1 MLACIACSSK
11 EGAEDGSR
19 AAATTTTPHGKEAV
33 KSLTSQLKDMVLKFS
48 GSSKQC
54 KGTAGTQSF
63 RSSGDRYRRPY
74 PGFIDDTGFTP
85 ASKVLGEDYY
95 PRTALAGAAG
105 AAGGARTASSD
116 TLDMGRSNRKS
127 PGSSGWIPG
136 TDEAAAGG
144 DDVLA
149 LEDAAAPREWTAQ
162 VEPGVQI
169 TFGTI
174 PTGGNDL
181 KRIRFSREMF
191 NKWEA
196 QRWWGENY
204 DRIVELYNVV
214 MFSGRQQGCSTP
226 VSSVD
231 DLALRDSSYSRG
243 GSTSRGSPIT
253 APPPPPPLP
262 PVASKEPITRS
273 ASYKATAAGSSSAP
287 YAAAHSTRA
296 AAAYFPSAA
305 VPDPSDHVWA
315 HHFNMLN
322 SAAAAAGTSAAMG
335 GGAPSSYDPSRATTS
350 SRDEAS
356 VSLSNVSDLEATEWI
371 EEDEPGVCLTI
382 RELGDG
388 TRELRRI
395 RFSREI
401 FGEDRAKVWWE
412 QNRERIQAEYL

>member
-1 MLACIACSSK
+1 L
-11 EGAEDGSR
+11 EWWWWRLTRLSR
-19 AAATTTTPHGKEAV
+19 CDAMCC
-33 KSLTSQLKDMVLKFS
+33 LQLKDMVLKFS

-174 PTGGNDL
+174 PSGGNDL
-181 KRIRFSREMF
+181 KRIRFRCVRC
-191 NKWEA
+191 A
-196 QRWWGENY
+196 QPT
-204 DRIVELYNVV
+204 VATV
-214 MFSGRQQGCSTP
+214 SACSIYPLWTNMLLR
-226 VSSVD
+226 SLI
-231 DLALRDSSYSRG
+231 LAL
-243 GSTSRGSPIT
+243 
-253 APPPPPPLP
+253 
-262 PVASKEPITRS
+262 
-273 ASYKATAAGSSSAP
+273 
-287 YAAAHSTRA
+287 
-296 AAAYFPSAA
+296 
-305 VPDPSDHVWA
+305 
-315 HHFNMLN
+315 
-322 SAAAAAGTSAAMG
+322 
-335 GGAPSSYDPSRATTS
+335 
-350 SRDEAS
+350 
-356 VSLSNVSDLEATEWI
+356 
-371 EEDEPGVCLTI
+371 
-382 RELGDG
+382 
-388 TRELRRI
+388 
-395 RFSREI
+395 
-401 FGEDRAKVWWE
+401 
-412 QNRERIQAEYL
+412 

>member
-1 MLACIACSSK
+1 LKMLACIACSSK
-11 EGAEDGSR
+11 EGGEDGSR
-19 AAATTTTPHGKEAV
+19 AAATPHHGKDAV

-48 GSSKQC
+48 GGSSKHHQY
-54 KGTAGTQSF
+54 KGAVGGAPSF
-63 RSSGDRYRRPY
+63 RGGAGGSYRRPY
-74 PGFIDDTGFTP
+74 PGFIDDTGFTAP
-85 ASKVLGEDYY
+85 ASRVIGEDYY
-95 PRTALAGAAG
+95 PRTALAGAG
-105 AAGGARTASSD
+105 AGGARTAPSKQ
-116 TLDMGRSNRKS
+116 LGCKS
-127 PGSSGWIPG
+127 PGGSGWIPSTG
-136 TDEAAAGG
+136 EEAAGG
-144 DDVLA
+144 EAVTVQEEAA
-149 LEDAAAPREWTAQ
+149 LPREWTAQ

-174 PTGGNDL
+174 PSGGNDL

-214 MFSGRQQGCSTP
+214 TFSGRQQGCSTP

-231 DLALRDSSYSRG
+231 DSVLRESSYSHG

-253 APPPPPPLP
+253 APLPPPAPAA
-262 PVASKEPITRS
+262 ASKEPIARS
-273 ASYKATAAGSSSAP
+273 ASGKAMPGSTLAP
-287 YAAAHSTRA
+287 YAAAPSTRA
-296 AAAYFPSAA
+296 AYYPSTA

-322 SAAAAAGTSAAMG
+322 YAAAAGTSAMG
-335 GGAPSSYDPSRATTS
+335 GGAPSSYDLSRATTS

-356 VSLSNVSDLEATEWI
+356 VSLSNVSDLEAAEWI

-395 RFSREI
+395 RFSRER
-401 FGEDRAKVWWE
+401 FGEERAKVWWE

>member
-1 MLACIACSSK
+1 MCCL
-11 EGAEDGSR
+11 
-19 AAATTTTPHGKEAV
+19 
-33 KSLTSQLKDMVLKFS
+33 QLKDMVLKFS
-48 GSSKQC
+48 GSSKHHQY
-54 KGTAGTQSF
+54 KGTTPRTVSSF
-63 RSSGDRYRRPY
+63 RSGAGSYRRPF

-85 ASKVLGEDYY
+85 ASRVVAGGEDYY
-95 PRTALAGAAG
+95 PRTTAFAAAAVTGA
-105 AAGGARTASSD
+105 ARTAPVD
-116 TLDMGRSNRKS
+116 GLDVTSRRQQAGKEE
-127 PGSSGWIPG
+127 
-136 TDEAAAGG
+136 EAA
-144 DDVLA
+144 DDVQ
-149 LEDAAAPREWTAQ
+149 EEAAVPREWTAQ

-214 MFSGRQQGCSTP
+214 TFSGRQQGCSTP

-231 DLALRDSSYSRG
+231 DSVLRESSYSHG

-253 APPPPPPLP
+253 TPLPHAPPPPAT
-262 PVASKEPITRS
+262 ASKETSITRS
-273 ASYKATAAGSSSAP
+273 TSCKAMAGTSSSSAP
-287 YAAAHSTRA
+287 YAAAAPSTRA
-296 AAAYFPSAA
+296 AYYPSAA

-322 SAAAAAGTSAAMG
+322 NSSAAAMAAGTSSAAMMG
-335 GGAPSSYDPSRATTS
+335 PSSYDPSRATTS
-350 SRDEAS
+350 SRDEAAS
-356 VSLSNVSDLEATEWI
+356 VSLSNVSDMEGAEWI

-395 RFSREI
+395 RFSRER
-401 FGEDRAKVWWE
+401 FGEERAKVWWE